1 MKQQNFEISSQK
13 SASTQRVYPS
23 SYKIEQNKNE
33 NQFLRKRSVD
43 SPKKKKEKKNL

>member
-33 NQFLRKRSVD
+33 NRFLRKRSVD
-43 SPKKKKEKKNL
+43 SPKKKEKKNL